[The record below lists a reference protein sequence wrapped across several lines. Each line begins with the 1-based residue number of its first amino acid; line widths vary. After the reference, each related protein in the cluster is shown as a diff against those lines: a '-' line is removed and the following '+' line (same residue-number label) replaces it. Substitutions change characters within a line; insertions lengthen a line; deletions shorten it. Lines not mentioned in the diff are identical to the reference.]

1 LIDVQAFRPF
11 RKVCKIEQRAHR
23 YCLVWV
29 GGTASVILLFFFM
42 TFIEKLKLKW
52 LHLWEGLLRSMVEEK
67 MRIPR
72 VEYDKRVEN

>member
-1 LIDVQAFRPF
+1 MER
-11 RKVCKIEQRAHR
+11 REER
-23 YCLVWV
+23 YCLVWA
-29 GGTASVILLFFFM
+29 GRTASVISLFFFM
-42 TFIEKLKLKW
+42 TFIEKLRLKW